1 MNTTI
6 IIGAGASGLL
16 CGHELAK
23 TGENVI
29 ILEQSNKSGRKILA
43 SGNGRCNLSNTD
55 LQMKYYNTDDWRI
68 AAIINN
74 FDAKK
79 YFEKIGVLVRQNGK
93 LLYPRS
99 NQSLTV
105 KNALMNN
112 YNNVAL
118 IENCE
123 ALKITK
129 QGKGYVVTTTLGD
142 YYGDNIVIATGSPA
156 SLLSGKNNYDLV
168 KQLGLKITKLYPSL
182 VQLKTKPA
190 YRSLKGVRV
199 KCVAH
204 LYADKQLIES
214 QEGEVLFS
222 ENGLSGICIMQLSR
236 LLPHYQGIKEISLD
250 LMPDYGQKE
259 LADLLQKRRQD
270 FNDYYLAGIFNDK
283 LAKVLENVAN
293 LKDWR
298 FLIKDTYGIEKAQVI
313 SGGVSLEEVN
323 ENLEVNKYP
332 NIYLTGELLDVDGD
346 CGGYNLHF
354 AFASGYHVAKTI
366 INGKEGLDATNK

>member
-29 ILEQSNKSGRKILA
+29 VLEQSNKSGRKILA

-55 LQMKYYNTDDWRI
+55 LQMKYYNTNDQRI
-68 AAIINN
+68 ATIIHN

-79 YFEKIGVLVRQNGK
+79 YFEEIGVMVKQNGK

-105 KNALMNN
+105 KNGLMNN
-112 YNNVAL
+112 YDNVAL

-123 ALKITK
+123 ALKIIK
-129 QGKGYVVTTTLGD
+129 QENGYIVKTTLGD
-142 YYGDNIVIATGSPA
+142 YYGKNIIIATGSPA

-190 YRSLKGVRV
+190 YRNLKGVRV
-199 KCVAH
+199 KCIAH
-204 LYADKQLIES
+204 LYVDKQLIES

-222 ENGLSGICIMQLSR
+222 ENGISGICIMQLSR
-236 LLPHYQGIKEISLD
+236 LLPHYHGTKEISLD
-250 LMPDYGQKE
+250 LMPDYDQNA
-259 LADLLQKRRQD
+259 LTDLLQKRKQN
-270 FNDYYLAGIFNDK
+270 FSNYYLAGMFNDK
-283 LAKVLENVAN
+283 LAKVLEDVDD

-298 FLIKDTYGIEKAQVI
+298 FLIKDTHGMEKAQVI

-323 ENLEVNKYP
+323 EDLEVTKYP
-332 NIYLTGELLDVDGD
+332 NIYITGELLDVDGD

-366 INGKEGLDATNK
+366 IKRKEGLDVTN

>member
-204 LYADKQLIES
+204 LYVDKQLIES

-332 NIYLTGELLDVDGD
+332 NIYLTGELLDIDGD

-354 AFASGYHVAKTI
+354 AFASGCHVAKTI